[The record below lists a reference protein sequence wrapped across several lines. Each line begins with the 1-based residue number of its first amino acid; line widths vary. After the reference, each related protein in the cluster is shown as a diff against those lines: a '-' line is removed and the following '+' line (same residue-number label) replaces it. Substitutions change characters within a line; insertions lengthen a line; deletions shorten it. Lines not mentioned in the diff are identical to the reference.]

1 MPNLNLGKTDVSPDM
16 PSHVRGIHEG
26 NANGNYEKMEGHKPD
41 GTSNARRSTGINPKM
56 EDPIDPSMPNL
67 SPA

>member
-1 MPNLNLGKTDVSPDM
+1 MPNLNLGKADVSPDM

-41 GTSNARRSTGINPKM
+41 GTSNARRST
-56 EDPIDPSMPNL
+56 
-67 SPA
+67 